1 MRQATRKVDGILKYI
16 LTRDIMESR
25 DLIRSASVLVGETVG
40 WKVNKEKVR
49 KEPWW
54 KHRIEG
60 DIKALLKDLSRLE
73 E

>member
-1 MRQATRKVDGILKYI
+1 
-16 LTRDIMESR
+16 MESR